1 MLPAPARA
9 ALLSG
14 LLLAAL
20 LLAAAAAT
28 AACGYANPY
37 GSTAPAAGVQSS
49 SSPSPH
55 SSASA
60 TTGGDSF
67 TAGAG
72 VSPVEL
78 PDGLEYIDLKVGHGA
93 AAKSGEKVSVQY
105 TGWLSDGHSFDS
117 SWSRGQPFTFTL
129 GKGQVIKGW
138 DEGVPGLRVGGKRK
152 LIIPPALGYGSQ
164 GQPPTIPANSTL
176 TFEVTLVSIG

>member
-1 MLPAPARA
+1 MLPAAARTA
-9 ALLSG
+9 F
-14 LLLAAL
+14 LAAL

-37 GSTAPAAGVQSS
+37 GSTAPAAGVQTS

-55 SSASA
+55 ASA

-78 PDGLEYIDLKVGHGA
+78 SDGLEYIDLKVGHGA
-93 AAKSGEKVSVQY
+93 AAKSGEKISVQY
-105 TGWLSDGHSFDS
+105 TGWLSNGSSFDS
-117 SWSRGQPFTFTL
+117 SWSRGQPFTFTV

-138 DEGVPGLRVGGKRK
+138 DEGVPGMRVGGKRK